1 MEAEL
6 PFGSPRKRP
15 SFFEPIFKEL
25 EKKIGKFKKKYFIT
39 FITITRKVL
48 KGKTKLFRRVSK
60 ETKKW
65 LIKNILFLKKIKKEL
80 SNINPIV
87 LFRFKEISESN
98 ETKKEKD
105 YLISNQ
111 IINESFSP
119 VSYTHLTLPTICSV

>member
-1 MEAEL
+1 MKKKKQKDDFCFLTVWGMEAEL

-25 EKKIGKFKKKYFIT
+25 EKKIGKFKKKYFRTLKI
-39 FITITRKVL
+39 L

-65 LIKNILFLKKIKKEL
+65 LIKSIGFLKKIKKEL
-80 SNINPIV
+80 SKVNPIV
-87 LFRFKEISESN
+87 LFRFKEIAESN

-111 IINESFSP
+111 
-119 VSYTHLTLPTICSV
+119 